1 MKNLL
6 IFISPTSGF
15 DKEHEE
21 LTKIQIDN
29 SLELGWKPEDII
41 LATNFDWEY
50 RGVKALSLTGDFKA
64 FDGNRSSKILVINR
78 LFDMGKIRD
87 GDTVWFHDHD
97 AFQLEPMK
105 ELSLY
110 PVVAAFTDHGWSKTW
125 NAGSFFFTRGAA
137 DLFQKIYD
145 TMIER
150 GTNEQDALT
159 FLWEN
164 GLENYQL
171 LNITYNLNIH
181 RLNSNVKKADRPLMV
196 AHFHPHKTRHLDL
209 FRSLLPNRLLT
220 IFKNYGIK

>member
-6 IFISPTSGF
+6 IFIGTF

-50 RGVKALSLTGDFKA
+50 RGVKALKLVGDFDA
-64 FDGNRSSKILVINR
+64 LDGNRSSKIPVINR

-97 AFQLEPMK
+97 AFQLEPFG
-105 ELSLY
+105 ELRLY
-110 PVVAAFTDHGWSKTW
+110 PIVAAFTLDQKSHGW
-125 NAGSFFFTRGAA
+125 NAGSFFFERGAA
-137 DLFQKIYD
+137 DMFQKIYD

-150 GTNEQDALT
+150 NTNEQDALT
-159 FLWEN
+159 YLWKKEAVF
-164 GLENYQL
+164 NYTIM
-171 LNITYNLNIH
+171 NDTFNLGIYHKGNDYD
-181 RLNSNVKKADRPLMV
+181 KPLMV
-196 AHFHPHKTRHLDL
+196 AHFHPHKKRHLDL
-209 FRSLLPNRLLT
+209 FRELLPDRLLA
-220 IFKNYGIK
+220 IFNKYGLH

>member
-1 MKNLL
+1 MKSLL
-6 IFISPTSGF
+6 IYISPGF

-50 RGVKALSLTGDFKA
+50 RGVKALVLKGDFNA
-64 FDGNRSSKILVINR
+64 LDGNRSSKIPVINR

-97 AFQLEPMK
+97 AFQLEPMEDLK
-105 ELSLY
+105 LY
-110 PVVAAFTDHGWSKTW
+110 PKVAAFTLDQRSGGW

-137 DLFQKIYD
+137 DMFQKIYD
-145 TMIER
+145 TMMER

-159 FLWEN
+159 YLWEQDFSRDYIIMN
-164 GLENYQL
+164 D
-171 LNITYNLNIH
+171 TFNLGIYH
-181 RLNSNVKKADRPLMV
+181 TPNVYDKPLMV
-196 AHFHPHKTRHLDL
+196 AHFHPHKERHLNL
-209 FRSLLPNRLLT
+209 FRELLPDRLLA
-220 IFKNYGIK
+220 IFKTYGIE